1 MQIKIRNARDEIIAT
16 IQINNG
22 KIEEGKCEGCYV
34 SDIDINEDGE
44 TIYRVDLTERT
55 ELLKEFSNKELLE
68 EISSRMYS

>member
-22 KIEEGKCEGCYV
+22 KIEEEKCEGCYV
-34 SDIDINEDGE
+34 SDIDTNKDGE

-55 ELLKEFSNKELLE
+55 ELLEEFSNKELLE
-68 EISSRMYS
+68 EISSRMHS